1 MFNLIKNQNQ
11 QGFLKLVIIIV
22 IAIII
27 LSYFGFNIRAIV
39 ESPETQG
46 NLGYVWGGVTYVWD
60 TWLVGPA
67 SYLWNDVFIDL
78 LWDSFI
84 DNMEKIK
91 TGEPTTIQEAAPVLN
106 MQ

>member
-1 MFNLIKNQNQ
+1 MFNSIKNQDQ
-11 QGFLKLVIIIV
+11 KGFIKFIVIIV

-27 LSYFGFNIRAIV
+27 LSYFGFDIRSII
-39 ESPETQG
+39 ESPESQG
-46 NLGYVWGGVTYVWD
+46 NLGYVWGGVVYVWES
-60 TWLVGPA
+60 WIERPA

-84 DNMEKIK
+84 ENLERIK
-91 TGEPTTIQEAAPVLN
+91 GGEPTTIEGMAPVT